1 MGMKNTLEFGRRQ
14 RKLLIEL
21 GREKVEKRN
30 LGEREKEKTRK
41 RGRELLNT
49 SSHN

>member
-21 GREKVEKRN
+21 GREKVEK
-30 LGEREKEKTRK
+30 KEFRRK
-41 RGRELLNT
+41 RKREDEEKRAGAP
-49 SSHN
+49 